1 MLSQHFTVWM
11 LGRSSLDFKMASV
24 NSSCQ
29 NLSLHWVM
37 QMQMVFTG
45 KKSIPFLR
53 LKKTKNQ
60 LLFGVAHIYITHIRE
75 CPLSFRGIHYSN
87 VYSFRVNSQLAFLT
101 ESSLFFHQMSHTKP
115 LLQTDLK
122 VKTDYVKKLCQSL
135 GISVRACKCLKI
147 NFLKESSDSSN
158 QCFY

>member
-1 MLSQHFTVWM
+1 
-11 LGRSSLDFKMASV
+11 MASV

-29 NLSLHWVM
+29 NISLHWVM

-53 LKKTKNQ
+53 LKKLKTSYS
-60 LLFGVAHIYITHIRE
+60 LGSHIYITHIRE
-75 CPLSFRGIHYSN
+75 SPLSFRGIHYSN

-115 LLQTDLK
+115 LPQTDLK

-158 QCFY
+158 QYFY